1 MNLPRW
7 ILPLTMGTALLV
19 GGCGGDD
26 DDPWDRQCEP
36 RLIGERVS
44 TAEAYLLIRDRRFR
58 PDDAGSCG
66 ESDSI
71 DFDSVGNAQVYD
83 RNGRAEGDPLAA
95 RHVLEALGSGYRE
108 RNGDNY
114 RLDVYR
120 ARINGV
126 DTVQLVE
133 SENGRVDAVYLHP

>member
-7 ILPLTMGTALLV
+7 ILPIAMGTALLV

-26 DDPWDRQCEP
+26 DDWDRECRP
-36 RLIGERVS
+36 RLIGDRVS
-44 TAEAYLLIRDRRFR
+44 TAEAYVLIRDKRFR
-58 PDDAGSCG
+58 PDDVESCH

-71 DFDSVGNAQVYD
+71 EFDSVGNAQAYD
-83 RNGRAEGDPLAA
+83 RNGRRDGDPLPALN
-95 RHVLEALGSGYRE
+95 VLEALGSGYRE
-108 RNGDNY
+108 RDGDIY
-114 RLDVYR
+114 KLEVYR

-133 SENGRVDAVYLHP
+133 LENGRVQAVYLHP